1 MATLYDQVQSVYT
14 GADTTSPY
22 ASLVSELADL
32 KTKVQGSE
40 DLFSGQPADVDPY
53 KDAIDAL
60 ADDIQSLIDSI
71 EFHDKQWWNHKFASQ
86 QSAYGNNN
94 QYLSYK
100 DIPSILSNGDKIVQ
114 EVREESGMAPLAED
128 QTYYYKGTQTW
139 SDSAGLLSG
148 WVAEV
153 IALKADI
160 DGIQGGSLTNGKAVV
175 AATKANIGTIQG
187 AWTTAKGEEYTN
199 WDEAIKYM
207 QAYSYITFLETGAAD
222 PDIQELKGKFS
233 GNLPELD

>member
-1 MATLYDQVQSVYT
+1 MATLYDQVQSVYA
-14 GADTTSPY
+14 GDDTTNPY
-22 ASLVSELADL
+22 ASLTSELADL
-32 KTKVQGSE
+32 KTKVVGSR
-40 DLFSGQPADVDPY
+40 DLFSGLPATIDPY

-60 ADDIQSLIDSI
+60 VVDITSLIDSI
-71 EFHDKQWWNHKFASQ
+71 EFHNNQWWTESSSQ
-86 QSAYGNNN
+86 QSAYGSNN

-100 DIPSILSNGDKIVQ
+100 DIPSILSNGDKIAQ
-114 EVREESGMAPLAED
+114 EVREESGLAPLAED

-148 WVAEV
+148 WEAEV

-175 AATKANIGTIQG
+175 AATKASIGTIQG

-199 WDEAIKYM
+199 WVNAIKYM
-207 QAYSYITFLETGAAD
+207 QAYSYVTFLETGAAD
-222 PDIQELKGKFS
+222 PDIQEMKGKFS